1 MMSFDGPFALGE
13 VIGYGLIGSWIHMVM
28 GVMAPFGIGVR
39 RWKDDDDDDDDV
51 VIRGIYDGSG
61 GDGVDVII

>member
-1 MMSFDGPFALGE
+1 MMSFDGPFALEE

-39 RWKDDDDDDDDV
+39 RWKDDDDDV
-51 VIRGIYDGSG
+51 VIRGIYDGSWG
-61 GDGVDVII
+61 